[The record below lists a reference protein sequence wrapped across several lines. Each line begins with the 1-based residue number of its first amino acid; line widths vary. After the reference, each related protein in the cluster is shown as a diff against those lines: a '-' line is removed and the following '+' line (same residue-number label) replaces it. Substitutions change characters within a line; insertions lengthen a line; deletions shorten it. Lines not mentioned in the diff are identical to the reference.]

1 MNLIQD
7 TLCPD
12 IWKDAQM
19 DAEVREKLLDIGK
32 RFYTYLKVDAPV
44 IDIIL
49 TGSLANYNWTD
60 KSDLDVHIIID
71 YTQVS
76 TPELSLNLFQ
86 TKKAL
91 WNKLRKSV
99 RVKGFPVE
107 LYAQDIAEDHRATGQ
122 FSLLNNKWLVIPEK
136 VEVAYNVEKAAQLT
150 ELFENSIEKIS
161 RLIDTEE
168 KYLKAVELKDAV
180 LKLRRSSI
188 DAAGEFALGNI
199 VFKRL
204 RNNGSLERLFDI
216 ISKCYDHKLSLW
228 ELKEIKGQLLHE
240 NFTAADERQI
250 RIWIRQEL
258 EAIMKKGSVTDE
270 AAVREIVRGML
281 KNMHRWMWDKT
292 GIWLN
297 QI

>member
-258 EAIMKKGSVTDE
+258 EAIMKKGSVTDD

-281 KNMHRWMWDKT
+281 KNMHKWMWDKT
-292 GIWLN
+292 GIWLK